1 MQPDNE
7 KITQII
13 DTASESLM
21 RQVLPEIIAAGATP
35 DQVAHASRAIAIFKQ
50 AITGEMP
57 FGLVANAVGR
67 VSLSEAEDESEEELE
82 EIQAQYMELAQ
93 EYEEQSQVWDKMAQQ
108 QQAEIQA
115 LQAQLEAALAPRNGH
130 VSKQQEEEDDD
141 EVTSAREAVRS
152 RLRSARRRS
161 SGAGFGARGR

>member
-7 KITQII
+7 KITEII
-13 DTASESLM
+13 DTASENLM

-57 FGLVANAVGR
+57 FGLVANAVER
-67 VSLSEAEDESEEELE
+67 VSLSEDESEEELE

-93 EYEEQSQVWDKMAQQ
+93 EYEEQSQIWDKMAQQ

-115 LQAQLEAALAPRNGH
+115 LQTQLEAALAPRNGH
-130 VSKQQEEEDDD
+130 VSKQQEGEDDD
-141 EVTSAREAVRS
+141 AVTSAREAVLS

-161 SGAGFGARGR
+161 AGAGFGARGR